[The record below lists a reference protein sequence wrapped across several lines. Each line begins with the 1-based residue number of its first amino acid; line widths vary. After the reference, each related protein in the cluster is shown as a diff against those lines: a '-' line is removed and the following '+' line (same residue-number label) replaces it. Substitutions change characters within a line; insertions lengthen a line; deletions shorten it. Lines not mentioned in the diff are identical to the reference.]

1 MLSEQIMKST
11 PFSRG
16 IVSVATVVILAVATY
31 NWTISPQTKYLHA
44 AEKFQAVTNT
54 MEKKTRSLKKTV
66 SIKEQKLESLNQE
79 MVEFKAAFFDH
90 AGRVKFF
97 SNLESVAG
105 QTGCNINLLTFS
117 PDRPI
122 VDDELGMGN
131 IMITAKSVDLEY
143 TGKYAQI
150 IRFLKY
156 LSDHPKRVSVS
167 DLEIESPRNG
177 GTTLDCSMNIT
188 IYITEN
194 KELAT
199 DEEE

>member
-1 MLSEQIMKST
+1 MLSEQIMKSA
-11 PFSRG
+11 PLSRG
-16 IVSVATVVILAVATY
+16 IVSVATVVILAIATY
-31 NWTISPQTKYLHA
+31 NWAVSPHTKYLHA
-44 AEKFQAVTNT
+44 AEKYQAVTDT
-54 MEKKTRSLKKTV
+54 MEKKTRSLKKVV
-66 SIKEQKLESLNQE
+66 SIKEKKLESLKQE
-79 MVEFKAAFFDH
+79 LVEFKVAFFDH

-97 SNLESVAG
+97 SNLETVAE

-122 VDDELGMGN
+122 VNDEMDIGN
-131 IMITAKSVDLEY
+131 IMITAKSVGLEY

-156 LSDHPKRVSVS
+156 LNDHPKKVSVS
-167 DLEIESPRNG
+167 DLEIESTRDG

-199 DEEE
+199 DEKK